1 MKQITCEKVDEKRI
15 ASAISDFLNK
25 QKSVHTGKP
34 IIPIPLSGLE
44 KELGSK
50 FHCALPFDRVKLKSL
65 VDSAIESRNRYM
77 RAVYGSGSTQFRFIE
92 SMDTAPQ
99 AKGVVHSVSTN
110 LAQIKHID
118 KEPGSKGA
126 QGLSNLVPV
135 FANVVNLKY
144 GVIKTINWPAHTLF
158 VSDFLNDSSLA
169 HLRRSISSSTSGPMK
184 QIRMQPWKE
193 PILPSIACLAD
204 IINKVLN
211 DSKIKAVGWITLS
224 PGQHIDLSQLEI
236 KKNVIIVSVV
246 GNALLNGSSSIGGK
260 FQISLFQ
267 GSLTSLIN
275 SNEKME
281 IIADKGFSWTG
292 LVFN

>member
-15 ASAISDFLNK
+15 ADAISDFLNK

-50 FHCALPFDRVKLKSL
+50 FHCALPFDKVKLKSL

-77 RAVYGSGSTQFRFIE
+77 RAVYGSVSTQFRFIE

-99 AKGVVHSVSTN
+99 AKVSTN
-110 LAQIKHID
+110 LAQIKRID

-144 GVIKTINWPAHTLF
+144 GVIKTVNWPAHTLF

-193 PILPSIACLAD
+193 PILPSVTCLAD
-204 IINKVLN
+204 IISKVLN
-211 DSKIKAVGWITLS
+211 DSKIKAIGWITLS

-292 LVFN
+292 LIFN